1 MKLKN
6 NKLKNNVRVL
16 LPALLLVFTQALF
29 CQENDRLIVNK
40 AIELSF
46 YSPDECIKLTQH
58 LLKKAETAPEFAGAY
73 LIEADAYIAKG
84 EYSKCAKNVFNA
96 NQYHEKINDSLK
108 AEILFRQIF
117 LARKLRLYNQFDNYA
132 ANLISLSENQDQS
145 SLSSLITIKLDI
157 EKAFI
162 LFGKNEF
169 AKALDVLNTLE
180 KNHFQQ
186 IEAYSYPDKFY
197 LVKAI
202 AYKGLGEYEKSNSY
216 YTKATD
222 YYLKNHSKTN
232 RLTEIALLKG
242 NAELQFHDKDYE
254 KSIKSLK
261 VALEKA
267 KKLENIYLLEEINNR
282 LALNYLTLNDKE
294 NHNLYNTAFLSYN
307 RKVYDLE
314 IASVNEC
321 YNLIGEQQAI
331 NYASHENTLK
341 MYMYITLGVFF
352 LILLFGNLLYF
363 SNRAQ
368 KKRLKEIIGYLEVT
382 NKLLVESTD
391 KVKKMTPKKLSIPTE
406 TEQNILASLKKF
418 EGTTKFTNR
427 DMSLATLAA
436 QLDVNTKYLSEII
449 NKHYND
455 NFNTYINKLRIN
467 YIIEKLKNEPEY
479 LNYKISYLAE
489 ESGFSSH
496 SSFATVFKTITGIA
510 PTVFIDLLGK
520 EIHNKKA

>member
-1 MKLKN
+1 MKRKN
-6 NKLKNNVRVL
+6 NKLKNNIRVL
-16 LPALLLVFTQALF
+16 LPVLLLVFTQALF
-29 CQENDRLIVNK
+29 CQENDRHIVNK

-46 YSPDECIKLTQH
+46 YSPEESVKLTQH
-58 LLKKAETAPEFAGAY
+58 LLKKAETPSQFVQAY
-73 LIEADAYIAKG
+73 LIEADAYRAKG
-84 EYSKCAKNVFNA
+84 EYSKCAKNIFNA

-117 LARKLRLYNQFDNYA
+117 LARTLRLYNQFDNYA
-132 ANLISLSENQDQS
+132 VSLISLSENQDQA

-162 LFGKNEF
+162 LLGKNEY
-169 AKALDVLNTLE
+169 AKGLDVLNTLE
-180 KNHFQQ
+180 ENHFQE
-186 IEAYSYPDKFY
+186 IKAYSYLDKFY

-202 AYKGLGEYEKSNSY
+202 AYKGLDEYEKSNDY
-216 YTKATD
+216 YIKALND
-222 YYLKNHSKTN
+222 YLKNHSKTN
-232 RLTEIALLKG
+232 RLTEIALVKG
-242 NAELQFHDKDYE
+242 QAELELYNKDYE
-254 KSIKSLK
+254 KSIANLII
-261 VALEKA
+261 ALQKA
-267 KKLENIYLLEEINNR
+267 EKLENIYLLEDINNL
-282 LALNYLTLNDKE
+282 LALSYLALNDKE
-294 NHNLYNTAFLSYN
+294 NHNLYNKEFLSYN

-321 YNLIGEQQAI
+321 YRLIGEQQAI
-331 NYASHENTLK
+331 NYTSRENTLK
-341 MYMYITLGVFF
+341 LYMYSALGVLF

-418 EGTTKFTNR
+418 EGTTKFTNK

-436 QLDVNTKYLSEII
+436 QLDINTKYLSEII

-496 SSFATVFKTITGIA
+496 SSFATVFKSITGIA

>member
-1 MKLKN
+1 MKRKNNRLKN
-6 NKLKNNVRVL
+6 NIRVL
-16 LPALLLVFTQALF
+16 LPLLLVFTQVLF

-40 AIELSF
+40 ATELSF
-46 YSPDECIKLTQH
+46 YSPDECLKMTQH
-58 LLKKAETAPEFAGAY
+58 LLKKAETAPQFAKVY
-73 LIEADAYIAKG
+73 LIEADAYRVKG
-84 EYSKCAKNVFNA
+84 EYSKCAKSVFNA
-96 NQYHEKINDSLK
+96 NQYREKINDSLK

-117 LARKLRLYNQFDNYA
+117 LARTLRLYNQFDNYA
-132 ANLISLSENQDQS
+132 ASLTDLSENQDKA
-145 SLSSLITIKLDI
+145 SLSTLITIKLDI

-162 LFGKNEF
+162 LFGKNEYT
-169 AKALDVLNTLE
+169 KALDVLNTLE
-180 KNHFQQ
+180 KNYFHE
-186 IEAYSYPDKFY
+186 IEAYSYLDKFY

-202 AYKGLGEYEKSNSY
+202 AYKGLKEYEKSNDY
-216 YTKATD
+216 YIKATND
-222 YYLKNHSKTN
+222 YLKNHSKTN
-232 RLTEIALLKG
+232 RLVEIALTKG
-242 NAELQFHDKDYE
+242 QAELQFYNKDYE
-254 KSIKSLK
+254 KSIENLAI
-261 VALEKA
+261 ALEKA
-267 KKLENIYLLEEINNR
+267 EKLENIYLLEDINNL
-282 LALNYLTLNDKE
+282 LALNYLALNDKE
-294 NHNLYNTAFLSYN
+294 NHNLYNKAFLSYN
-307 RKVYDLE
+307 RKVYDME
-314 IASVNEC
+314 ITSVNEC

-331 NYASHENTLK
+331 NYASRENSLK
-341 MYMYITLGVFF
+341 LYVYSALGVLF
-352 LILLFGNLLYF
+352 LILLLGNLLYF

-418 EGTTKFTNR
+418 EGTTKFTNK

-436 QLDVNTKYLSEII
+436 QLDINTKYLSEII

-496 SSFATVFKTITGIA
+496 SSFATVFKSITGIA